1 MKINELE
8 RIKGKLST
16 ILFLYRDGATFSNR
30 LIEKI
35 PQSRDTFYRLIDELK
50 DQDIVVRSI
59 KKSNDFGIDR
69 DMMVWELTDKGR
81 KIAKLLD
88 KIDRLL

>member
-1 MKINELE
+1 MNITELE

-16 ILFLYRDGATFSNR
+16 ILILYKDGATISNR

-35 PQSRDTFYRLIDELK
+35 PESRDTFYRLIKELQ
-50 DQDIVVRSI
+50 DQGIVTRNI
-59 KKSNDFGIDR
+59 KKITDYGIQR
-69 DMMVWELTDKGR
+69 DMMVWDLTDKGR

>member
-1 MKINELE
+1 MKIYELE
-8 RIKGKLST
+8 KIKGILST
-16 ILFLYRDGATFSNR
+16 IHVLYKDGATISSR

-35 PQSRDTFYRLIDELK
+35 PESRDTFYRLIKELQ
-50 DQDIVVRSI
+50 DQGIVTRNI
-59 KKSNDFGIDR
+59 KKITDYGIKK
-69 DMMVWELTDKGR
+69 DMMVWDLTDKGR